1 MILLLHL
8 YIYLYKISKSAIS
21 QIHLKLTTEV
31 HSEQGSQDIMGSTN
45 MISNL
50 NFQILCLLV

>member
-31 HSEQGSQDIMGSTN
+31 HSEQGSQDIVVLT
-45 MISNL
+45 
-50 NFQILCLLV
+50 